1 MYFVKDDER
10 DSEKYEYGNRERK
23 KEKKWDGKI
32 GISRFYI
39 T

>member
-23 KEKKWDGKI
+23 KEKNEMEK
-32 GISRFYI
+32 
-39 T
+39 